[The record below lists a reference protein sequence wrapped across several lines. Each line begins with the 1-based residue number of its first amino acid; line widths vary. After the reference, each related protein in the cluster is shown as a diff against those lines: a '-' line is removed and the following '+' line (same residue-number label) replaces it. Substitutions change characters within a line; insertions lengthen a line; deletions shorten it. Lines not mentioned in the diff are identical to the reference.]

1 MGRGTGK
8 LPELIVF
15 DLDGTI
21 LDTEPVSIRAWI
33 TAGQEYGVKITADQI
48 MPYIGRNADSIQD
61 LAREQFGP
69 EIPFAEIF
77 HRKKEICRVEFAR
90 GVILKP
96 GVHEI
101 MAALS
106 ELGIRRCIATSSRKV
121 RSENFLE
128 AHDLLREF
136 EFVFSG
142 EEVTRSKPHP
152 EIFLRSMARAGVDPS
167 HSMVVEDSRNGIIGA
182 RDSGATAVLI
192 PDVVPA
198 DEVMRGHADLIF
210 QDLFQL
216 RDHLKSI
223 GPERNEE

>member
-1 MGRGTGK
+1 MGRGTGE

-21 LDTEPVSIRAWI
+21 LDTEPVSIQAWI
-33 TAGQEYGVKITADQI
+33 TAGQEYGVSITSDQI
-48 MPYIGRNADSIQD
+48 MPYIGRNADSIKD

-69 EIPFAEIF
+69 EVPFAEIY
-77 HRKKEICRVEFAR
+77 HRKKEICRLEFAR
-90 GVILKP
+90 GVSLKP
-96 GVHEI
+96 GVHELI
-101 MAALS
+101 TTLS

-128 AHDLLREF
+128 SHDLLREF

-152 EIFLRSMARAGVDPS
+152 EIFLRSMARAGVDPGR
-167 HSMVVEDSRNGIIGA
+167 SMVVEDSRNGIIGA
-182 RDSGATAVLI
+182 RESGATAVLI

-198 DEVMRGHADLIF
+198 DEIMRGQADLIF
-210 QDLFQL
+210 EDLFQF
-216 RDHLKSI
+216 RDHLKSL
-223 GPERNEE
+223 GRKQNG